1 MTAEKNATETI
12 NEATGTAVDASANL
26 LAQLAFLREVD
37 KLKAVLRRSHLMDG
51 SRQEN
56 SAEHSWHIAMAAV
69 VLAEYSN
76 APVDITRVLKMLL
89 VHDIVEIDAGDTFAF
104 DQVGKASQSEREH
117 VAAQRLF
124 GLLPTAQAAEFKALW
139 AEFEARETAESKF
152 ANAVD
157 RLLPALHNLANQG
170 GTWRTP
176 GVHRGLINGRL
187 QPIGEG
193 AAAVWA
199 YIEKLLDEAQLL
211 EYFAPEP

>member
-37 KLKAVLRRSHLMDG
+37 KL
-51 SRQEN
+51 
-56 SAEHSWHIAMAAV
+56 
-69 VLAEYSN
+69 
-76 APVDITRVLKMLL
+76 
-89 VHDIVEIDAGDTFAF
+89 
-104 DQVGKASQSEREH
+104 
-117 VAAQRLF
+117 
-124 GLLPTAQAAEFKALW
+124 KALW